1 MSEFDCGW
9 VQDESDE
16 TVAYCECESCGRMV
30 FCRKV
35 GNQMLCS
42 RCIAEQEI
50 FEIVRKSYMESN
62 QDYLKAQVKAALKES
77 MLSKQETLNGLI
89 DWIVNAG
96 CAGMNDY
103 YKKFVFSAI
112 GHLLK

>member
-16 TVAYCECESCGRMV
+16 TLV
-30 FCRKV
+30 
-35 GNQMLCS
+35 
-42 RCIAEQEI
+42 EQEI
-50 FEIVRKSYMESN
+50 FEIVRNSYTESN
-62 QDYLKAQVKAALKES
+62 QDYLKAQVKVALKEPI
-77 MLSKQETLNGLI
+77 LSKQETLNGLI

-96 CAGMNDY
+96 CTGMNDY
-103 YKKFVFSAI
+103 YRKFVFSAI